1 MILLRQWLSSIT
13 IGILEEHD
21 PFGQLIGE
29 EDIIFCDDRVVLLKA
44 GHAEDSLVMRVNLSG
59 EIEGGAG

>member
-1 MILLRQWLSSIT
+1 MTLSASSSVKKIS
-13 IGILEEHD
+13 
-21 PFGQLIGE
+21 
-29 EDIIFCDDRVVLLKA
+29 FCDDRVVLLKA